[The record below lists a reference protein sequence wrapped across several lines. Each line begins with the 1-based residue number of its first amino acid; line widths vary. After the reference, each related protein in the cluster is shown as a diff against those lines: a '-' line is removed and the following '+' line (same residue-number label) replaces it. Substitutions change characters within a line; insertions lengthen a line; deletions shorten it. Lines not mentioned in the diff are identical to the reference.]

1 MKVSSGG
8 NFLGYDASSGK
19 PYMKFK
25 AVDSIPAE
33 YKRVAKEH
41 IPAKGDNAGIPHWRV
56 YIDEM
61 DVIYKGVEKRDSD
74 YGPQFNMTVVDI
86 ETETE
91 YVIPLKA
98 HDLGCLSLLFAAVHA
113 GPEFKIEFGKYP
125 KVYTGDIVHPTC
137 NYLIYEDGEFTKN
150 PDFDLGAGEVW
161 KDVCKFVFGA
171 KANEAIKEIALPYK
185 QQKLIPSKAKEFF
198 SAWAVKLSEYLETLI
213 EKQPKVEVAEESTNP
228 AVADDDLPF

>member
-1 MKVSSGG
+1 MKVSASG

-41 IPAKGDNAGIPHWRV
+41 IPTKGDNANIPHWRV

-74 YGPQFNMTVVDI
+74 YGPQFLMSVMDI
-86 ETETE
+86 ETEVE

-98 HDLGCLSLLFAAVHA
+98 HDLGCLNLLFSAVNA

-125 KVYTGDIVHPTC
+125 RVSVTVRPYTRH
-137 NYLIYEDGEFTKN
+137 
-150 PDFDLGAGEVW
+150 
-161 KDVCKFVFGA
+161 
-171 KANEAIKEIALPYK
+171 
-185 QQKLIPSKAKEFF
+185 
-198 SAWAVKLSEYLETLI
+198 
-213 EKQPKVEVAEESTNP
+213 VAT
-228 AVADDDLPF
+228 